1 MTRSASAAFT
11 LVEIL
16 LAIVIFS
23 VVIMSLA
30 GLAYQVARRSNRA
43 TDQALTMSL
52 LLAKVDQ
59 ASTAAYDSLPI
70 IAGCDSTLS
79 GRVTIRG
86 CIASDSVSNVLR
98 TVRVVVST
106 SLPGSRPDT
115 ITFQRARVRYPIP
128 LK

>member
-1 MTRSASAAFT
+1 LTRRVRRGFS

-16 LAIVIFS
+16 LTIVIFS

-30 GLAYQVARRSNRA
+30 GLAYQVARRSTRA
-43 TDQALTMSL
+43 ADQALTMAL
-52 LLAKVDQ
+52 LLSKVDQ
-59 ASTAAYDSLPI
+59 ASMAPYDSLPVI
-70 IAGCDSTLS
+70 STCDSTLS
-79 GRVTIRG
+79 GRVMVRG
-86 CIASDSVSNVLR
+86 CIATDSVSNVLSV
-98 TVRVVVST
+98 VRVVVST

>member
-1 MTRSASAAFT
+1 LRPRARRGFS

-16 LAIVIFS
+16 LTIVIFS
-23 VVIMSLA
+23 VVIMSLV
-30 GLAYQVARRSNRA
+30 GLAFQVARRSTRA

-59 ASTAAYDSLPI
+59 ASTVPYDSLTV
-70 IAGCDSTLS
+70 IATCDSTLS

-86 CIASDSVSNVLR
+86 CIFTDSVSNVQR